1 MKHKRI
7 LSGLVAFTLVVTQGL
22 STGIPAVAAPA
33 PDAPQAY
40 GPTPSEAQMKYYKDE
55 LAAFFHFGVNTY
67 TDMEWGNGQE
77 DPDIFNPTKLDT
89 DQWIRTVQEAGM
101 KRAILTAKHHD
112 GFNLYPTKVTDH
124 SVESSSWRDGKGD
137 VVQEFVDSC
146 TKYDMD
152 IGFYLSPWDQ
162 NLPSYPSNVAPDYND
177 TYIQQMN
184 ELFAY
189 SKQKD
194 NGYSDIVEFWM
205 DGANGNAESR
215 PKYDLQRWWDNLE
228 AHNPNIVYQQN
239 YGAPLHWCGN
249 ERGYSSDECWHILNK
264 EYVWN
269 LYDQYGQEDSAYL
282 HTGEPYIEGK
292 PEGER
297 NGDTWSISEVDVSIR
312 PGWFYHA
319 NQSPKTAE
327 ELANIYFTSVGLG
340 SPLLLNVPPTPEGLI
355 DERDVESLRGF
366 REILDNTFSR
376 NLADGATAEA
386 TATRGNHQ
394 NFGAANVLD
403 DDYDTYWTMD
413 DGQTTGSVTVTL
425 DQPTLLDVVQIQ
437 EYIPLGQRIASFRV
451 DVRVGGQWMEFG
463 SGKTIGYKRLMRGAP
478 VVADAV
484 RVTVT
489 DALATPLINNISVFK
504 ADERIALEA
513 QAVPGQI
520 QAESCDQL
528 VGAISENKGPN
539 GGGNLGAVTDGSYA
553 KYERVRFD
561 QTPTA
566 FTLSHSGGGTPQIT
580 LRLDSQDGPIL
591 AQMQVPASGSYFT
604 YVETTVP
611 VTYQGEP
618 LSGYHDI
625 YLCMNAGLNID
636 WFRLEGQNTLNFQ
649 ATQVTAYEG
658 DAVQLTVTRS
668 DEDLSEEVQVQ
679 VQTVPDTAVSGQD
692 YAELVQTITFAPN
705 ETSKT
710 VTVQTMESDLKEYD
724 TKFRVELSSPSANA
738 MLGTGSACVVTIR
751 DNDGPAD
758 LEQLQAAVDQA
769 NGKVESDYMPDSWA
783 AFVALR
789 DQAIALL
796 ANPEATQRQVD
807 EMTAA
812 LNQAMEALEPFQYT
826 QDNPCQL
833 STTETVE
840 AEAELFTLL
849 GCAGIYSRPGDSGGK
864 EVEEMGLMSSG
875 EEGQLQCS
883 FDVPAAGDYNI
894 RLRYFSGAQNTIYWG
909 NGLEG
914 EDQIAGRKV
923 LDFDGQA
930 QFYEVDLPIHF
941 SQAGV
946 NTITFYNHEA
956 GTCNLDKFT
965 ISCLSTAQPGD
976 KTLLQAT
983 YDYALTLST
992 QGVTDAAKEAFETAL
1007 ANAKAV
1013 LDNPSATQD
1022 EINAAWDALLEGIWG
1037 LGLTQGDKTML
1048 EQLISKAE
1056 DMMDHADQYV
1066 ADHWQQL
1073 VEALAEA
1080 KKVMNDG
1087 NAMEEDVQPAAQAL
1101 LDAILAQR
1109 FKADKSI
1116 LEALIQQAEGMDLT
1130 GYTAQS
1136 VATFRTALANAQA
1149 VMVNNNL
1156 SEDDQ
1161 AVVDKAVAQLTAAMD
1176 GLTASGAPETTDKP
1190 EASQKPEATQKPE
1203 NKVPQTGDNAALM
1216 LWSMAGAISLVGVAC
1231 LVYRKNKLEEK

>member
-1 MKHKRI
+1 
-7 LSGLVAFTLVVTQGL
+7 
-22 STGIPAVAAPA
+22 
-33 PDAPQAY
+33 
-40 GPTPSEAQMKYYKDE
+40 
-55 LAAFFHFGVNTY
+55 
-67 TDMEWGNGQE
+67 
-77 DPDIFNPTKLDT
+77 
-89 DQWIRTVQEAGM
+89 M

-162 NLPSYPSNVAPDYND
+162 NLPSYPSNVDPDYND

-528 VGAISENKGPN
+528 VG
-539 GGGNLGAVTDGSYA
+539 
-553 KYERVRFD
+553 
-561 QTPTA
+561 
-566 FTLSHSGGGTPQIT
+566 
-580 LRLDSQDGPIL
+580 PIL
-591 AQMQVPASGSYFT
+591 AQMQVPASGFYFT

-649 ATQVTAYEG
+649 PY
-658 DAVQLTVTRS
+658 
-668 DEDLSEEVQVQ
+668 
-679 VQTVPDTAVSGQD
+679 
-692 YAELVQTITFAPN
+692 
-705 ETSKT
+705 
-710 VTVQTMESDLKEYD
+710 
-724 TKFRVELSSPSANA
+724 
-738 MLGTGSACVVTIR
+738 
-751 DNDGPAD
+751 
-758 LEQLQAAVDQA
+758 
-769 NGKVESDYMPDSWA
+769 
-783 AFVALR
+783 
-789 DQAIALL
+789 
-796 ANPEATQRQVD
+796 
-807 EMTAA
+807 
-812 LNQAMEALEPFQYT
+812 
-826 QDNPCQL
+826 
-833 STTETVE
+833 
-840 AEAELFTLL
+840 
-849 GCAGIYSRPGDSGGK
+849 PGD
-864 EVEEMGLMSSG
+864 
-875 EEGQLQCS
+875 
-883 FDVPAAGDYNI
+883 
-894 RLRYFSGAQNTIYWG
+894 RL
-909 NGLEG
+909 
-914 EDQIAGRKV
+914 
-923 LDFDGQA
+923 
-930 QFYEVDLPIHF
+930 
-941 SQAGV
+941 
-946 NTITFYNHEA
+946 
-956 GTCNLDKFT
+956 
-965 ISCLSTAQPGD
+965 
-976 KTLLQAT
+976 
-983 YDYALTLST
+983 
-992 QGVTDAAKEAFETAL
+992 
-1007 ANAKAV
+1007 
-1013 LDNPSATQD
+1013 
-1022 EINAAWDALLEGIWG
+1022 
-1037 LGLTQGDKTML
+1037 
-1048 EQLISKAE
+1048 
-1056 DMMDHADQYV
+1056 
-1066 ADHWQQL
+1066 
-1073 VEALAEA
+1073 
-1080 KKVMNDG
+1080 
-1087 NAMEEDVQPAAQAL
+1087 
-1101 LDAILAQR
+1101 
-1109 FKADKSI
+1109 
-1116 LEALIQQAEGMDLT
+1116 
-1130 GYTAQS
+1130 
-1136 VATFRTALANAQA
+1136 
-1149 VMVNNNL
+1149 
-1156 SEDDQ
+1156 
-1161 AVVDKAVAQLTAAMD
+1161 
-1176 GLTASGAPETTDKP
+1176 
-1190 EASQKPEATQKPE
+1190 
-1203 NKVPQTGDNAALM
+1203 
-1216 LWSMAGAISLVGVAC
+1216 
-1231 LVYRKNKLEEK
+1231 

>member
-1 MKHKRI
+1 
-7 LSGLVAFTLVVTQGL
+7 
-22 STGIPAVAAPA
+22 
-33 PDAPQAY
+33 
-40 GPTPSEAQMKYYKDE
+40 
-55 LAAFFHFGVNTY
+55 
-67 TDMEWGNGQE
+67 
-77 DPDIFNPTKLDT
+77 
-89 DQWIRTVQEAGM
+89 M

-146 TKYDMD
+146 TKYDTD

-162 NLPSYPSNVAPDYND
+162 NLPSYPSNVDPDYND

-528 VGAISENKGPN
+528 VG
-539 GGGNLGAVTDGSYA
+539 
-553 KYERVRFD
+553 
-561 QTPTA
+561 
-566 FTLSHSGGGTPQIT
+566 
-580 LRLDSQDGPIL
+580 PIL

-649 ATQVTAYEG
+649 PTQVTAYEG

-692 YAELVQTITFAPN
+692 YEELVQAITFAPN

-724 TKFRVELSSPSANA
+724 TKFRVEISSPSANA

-769 NGKVESDYMPDSWA
+769 NGKVEGDYMPDSWA

-812 LNQAMEALEPFQYT
+812 LNQAMEDLEPFQYT

-930 QFYEVDLPIHF
+930 RFYEVDLPIHF

-965 ISCLSTAQPGD
+965 IRCLSTAQPGD

-1013 LDNPSATQD
+1013 LDNPNATQD

-1056 DMMDHADQYV
+1056 VMMDHADKYV
-1066 ADHWQQL
+1066 ADHLQQL
-1073 VEALAEA
+1073 VDALAKA
-1080 KKVMNDG
+1080 KEVMNDG
-1087 NAMEEDVQPAAQAL
+1087 NAMDEDVQPAAQAL

-1116 LEALIQQAEGMDLT
+1116 LEGLIHQAEGMDLT

-1136 VATFRTALANAQA
+1136 VATFRTALANAEA
-1149 VMVNNNL
+1149 VMADNAL

-1161 AVVDKAVAQLTAAMD
+1161 DVVDEAVAQLTAAMD
-1176 GLTASGAPETTDKP
+1176 GLTAGGAPETTDKP
-1190 EASQKPEATQKPE
+1190 ETSQKPEATQKPE

-1216 LWSMAGAISLVGVAC
+1216 LWSMAGAISLVGAAC
-1231 LVYRKNKLEEK
+1231 LVYRKKKLEEK

>member
-1 MKHKRI
+1 
-7 LSGLVAFTLVVTQGL
+7 
-22 STGIPAVAAPA
+22 
-33 PDAPQAY
+33 
-40 GPTPSEAQMKYYKDE
+40 
-55 LAAFFHFGVNTY
+55 
-67 TDMEWGNGQE
+67 
-77 DPDIFNPTKLDT
+77 
-89 DQWIRTVQEAGM
+89 M

-162 NLPSYPSNVAPDYND
+162 NLPSYPSNVDPDYND

-528 VGAISENKGPN
+528 VG
-539 GGGNLGAVTDGSYA
+539 
-553 KYERVRFD
+553 
-561 QTPTA
+561 
-566 FTLSHSGGGTPQIT
+566 
-580 LRLDSQDGPIL
+580 PIL

-649 ATQVTAYEG
+649 PTQVTAYEG

-692 YAELVQTITFAPN
+692 YEELVQTITFAPN

-812 LNQAMEALEPFQYT
+812 LNQAMEDLEPFQYT

-914 EDQIAGRKV
+914 GEQIAGRKV

-930 QFYEVDLPIHF
+930 RFYEVDLPIHF

-965 ISCLSTAQPGD
+965 IRCLSTAQPGD

-1013 LDNPSATQD
+1013 LDNPNATQD

-1037 LGLTQGDKTML
+1037 LGLTQGDKTIL

-1056 DMMDHADQYV
+1056 VMMDNADKYV
-1066 ADHWQQL
+1066 ADHLQQL
-1073 VEALAEA
+1073 VDALAKA
-1080 KKVMNDG
+1080 KEVMNDG
-1087 NAMEEDVQPAAQAL
+1087 NAMDEDVQPAAQAL

-1116 LEALIQQAEGMDLT
+1116 LEGLIHQAEGMDLT

-1149 VMVNNNL
+1149 VMADNAL

-1161 AVVDKAVAQLTAAMD
+1161 DVVDEAVAQLTAAMD
-1176 GLTASGAPETTDKP
+1176 GLTAGGAPETTDKP
-1190 EASQKPEATQKPE
+1190 ETSQKPEATEKPE

-1216 LWSMAGAISLVGVAC
+1216 LWSMAGAISLVGAAC

>member
-1 MKHKRI
+1 
-7 LSGLVAFTLVVTQGL
+7 
-22 STGIPAVAAPA
+22 
-33 PDAPQAY
+33 
-40 GPTPSEAQMKYYKDE
+40 MKYYKDE

-124 SVESSSWRDGKGD
+124 SVASSSWRDGKGD

-162 NLPSYPSNVAPDYND
+162 
-177 TYIQQMN
+177 
-184 ELFAY
+184 
-189 SKQKD
+189 K
-194 NGYSDIVEFWM
+194 
-205 DGANGNAESR
+205 
-215 PKYDLQRWWDNLE
+215 
-228 AHNPNIVYQQN
+228 QN

-566 FTLSHSGGGTPQIT
+566 FTLSHSGAGTPQIT

-591 AQMQVPASGSYFT
+591 AQMQVPASGFYFT

-649 ATQVTAYEG
+649 PTQVTAYEG

-692 YAELVQTITFAPN
+692 YEELVQTITFAPN

-710 VTVQTMESDLKEYD
+710 VTVQTMESDLKEYG

-758 LEQLQAAVDQA
+758 LEQLQEAVDQA

-783 AFVALR
+783 AFAALR

-812 LNQAMEALEPFQYT
+812 LNQAMEALKPFQYT
-826 QDNPCQL
+826 KDNPCLL

-914 EDQIAGRKV
+914 GEQIAGRKV

-930 QFYEVDLPIHF
+930 RFYEVDLPIHF

-965 ISCLSTAQPGD
+965 IRCLSTAQPGD

-1007 ANAKAV
+1007 ANA
-1013 LDNPSATQD
+1013 
-1022 EINAAWDALLEGIWG
+1022 E
-1037 LGLTQGDKTML
+1037 
-1048 EQLISKAE
+1048 
-1056 DMMDHADQYV
+1056 
-1066 ADHWQQL
+1066 
-1073 VEALAEA
+1073 
-1080 KKVMNDG
+1080 
-1087 NAMEEDVQPAAQAL
+1087 
-1101 LDAILAQR
+1101 
-1109 FKADKSI
+1109 
-1116 LEALIQQAEGMDLT
+1116 
-1130 GYTAQS
+1130 
-1136 VATFRTALANAQA
+1136 A
-1149 VMVNNNL
+1149 VMADNAL

-1161 AVVDKAVAQLTAAMD
+1161 DVVDEAVAQLTAAMD
-1176 GLTASGAPETTDKP
+1176 GLTAGGAPETTDKP
-1190 EASQKPEATQKPE
+1190 GTSQKPEATQKPE

-1216 LWSMAGAISLVGVAC
+1216 LWSMAGAISLVGAAC

>member
-1 MKHKRI
+1 
-7 LSGLVAFTLVVTQGL
+7 
-22 STGIPAVAAPA
+22 
-33 PDAPQAY
+33 
-40 GPTPSEAQMKYYKDE
+40 
-55 LAAFFHFGVNTY
+55 
-67 TDMEWGNGQE
+67 
-77 DPDIFNPTKLDT
+77 
-89 DQWIRTVQEAGM
+89 M

-162 NLPSYPSNVAPDYND
+162 NLPSYPSNVDPDYND

-528 VGAISENKGPN
+528 VG
-539 GGGNLGAVTDGSYA
+539 
-553 KYERVRFD
+553 
-561 QTPTA
+561 
-566 FTLSHSGGGTPQIT
+566 
-580 LRLDSQDGPIL
+580 PIL
-591 AQMQVPASGSYFT
+591 AQMQVPAPGSYFT

-649 ATQVTAYEG
+649 PTQVTAYEG

-692 YAELVQTITFAPN
+692 YEELVQTITFAPN

-812 LNQAMEALEPFQYT
+812 LNQAMEDLEPFQYT

-914 EDQIAGRKV
+914 GEQIAGRKV

-930 QFYEVDLPIHF
+930 RFYEVDLPIHF

-965 ISCLSTAQPGD
+965 IRCLSTAQPGD

-1013 LDNPSATQD
+1013 LDNPNATQD

-1037 LGLTQGDKTML
+1037 LGLTQGDKTIL

-1056 DMMDHADQYV
+1056 VMMDNADKYV
-1066 ADHWQQL
+1066 ADHLQQL
-1073 VEALAEA
+1073 VDALAKA
-1080 KKVMNDG
+1080 KEVMNDG
-1087 NAMEEDVQPAAQAL
+1087 NAMDEDVQPAAQAL

-1109 FKADKSI
+1109 FKSA
-1116 LEALIQQAEGMDLT
+1116 
-1130 GYTAQS
+1130 
-1136 VATFRTALANAQA
+1136 
-1149 VMVNNNL
+1149 
-1156 SEDDQ
+1156 
-1161 AVVDKAVAQLTAAMD
+1161 
-1176 GLTASGAPETTDKP
+1176 
-1190 EASQKPEATQKPE
+1190 
-1203 NKVPQTGDNAALM
+1203 
-1216 LWSMAGAISLVGVAC
+1216 
-1231 LVYRKNKLEEK
+1231 